1 MSKKVLL
8 IDDEEDFC
16 HFVKLNL
23 EDTGKFEVSMAT
35 NGAEGIEIAKENKPD
50 IIMLDLLMPVMDG
63 SEVAEHLLED
73 ERTKNIPS
81 VFVTALTRKK
91 EVDSHSGTIG
101 GRTFLAKPVT
111 PKELI
116 ECIDRVLAEG

>member
-1 MSKKVLL
+1 MGKKVLL

-23 EDTGKFEVSMAT
+23 ENTGKFEVSMAN
-35 NGAEGIEIAKENKPD
+35 NGSEGIKIAQESKPD

-73 ERTKNIPS
+73 ERTKNIPI

-91 EVDSHSGTIG
+91 EVDSHYGTIG
-101 GRTFLAKPVT
+101 GRIFLAKPVT
-111 PKELI
+111 PEELI
-116 ECIDRVLAEG
+116 QCIERVLEGV

>member
-35 NGAEGIEIAKENKPD
+35 
-50 IIMLDLLMPVMDG
+50 MV
-63 SEVAEHLLED
+63 
-73 ERTKNIPS
+73 
-81 VFVTALTRKK
+81 
-91 EVDSHSGTIG
+91 
-101 GRTFLAKPVT
+101 
-111 PKELI
+111 PKE
-116 ECIDRVLAEG
+116 

>member
-1 MSKKVLL
+1 MSKKILL

-23 EDTGKFEVSMAT
+23 EDTGKFEVSTAT
-35 NGAEGIEIAKENKPD
+35 NGSEGLELAKEKRPD
-50 IIMLDLLMPVMDG
+50 LILLDLLMPIMDG
-63 SEVAEHLLED
+63 SEVAEHLLKD
-73 ERTKNIPS
+73 EATKNIPI

-91 EVDSHSGTIG
+91 EVDSHYGTIG

-111 PKELI
+111 PEELI
-116 ECIDRVLAEG
+116 KCIERVLEIA

>member
-23 EDTGKFEVSMAT
+23 EDTGKFEVWMAT
-35 NGAEGIEIAKENKPD
+35 NGSEGLELAKENKPD
-50 IIMLDLLMPVMDG
+50 IIMLDLLMPIMDG

-73 ERTKNIPS
+73 ERTKNIPI

-91 EVDSHSGTIG
+91 EVDSHYGTIG

-111 PKELI
+111 PEELI
-116 ECIDRVLAEG
+116 ECIDKVLEEG